1 MLDLDRNRS
10 TPVYRQIE
18 DQLREKILQGDLPA
32 GACLPNG
39 QELSKRF
46 GVAYRTVIRSLNTL
60 KKQGLLK
67 GVPSRGTFVQEAPS
81 RRVQNIAITFD
92 RGYQQDILRDVERF
106 QRGVT
111 AACDERFH
119 LQLFPLRDATIF
131 STSEPTLLSRLVEDW
146 HIHGVI
152 TYSAPPAEDI
162 DRLVQLKVPVVTSR
176 DIYVDPENRV
186 PWAMED
192 VADGARQL
200 VRFITALGHRRVGL
214 VMGPRPGID
223 PKVIRPSGLLAER
236 LLAELAS
243 AQTPCAEDRIVYSD
257 FRWPSVRETVQGWL
271 ASAQRPTALI
281 FADDQMALAGIKLA
295 ESMGLSVP
303 RDLSVASYGDFLPL
317 GSALTTIH
325 LPMEQIA
332 RRAVNYL
339 DQLMSGQTPRPELV
353 GVELRIRQTC
363 AQAMREPKPE
373 GST

>member
-1 MLDLDRNRS
+1 
-10 TPVYRQIE
+10 
-18 DQLREKILQGDLPA
+18 
-32 GACLPNG
+32 
-39 QELSKRF
+39 
-46 GVAYRTVIRSLNTL
+46 
-60 KKQGLLK
+60 
-67 GVPSRGTFVQEAPS
+67 
-81 RRVQNIAITFD
+81 
-92 RGYQQDILRDVERF
+92 
-106 QRGVT
+106 
-111 AACDERFH
+111 
-119 LQLFPLRDATIF
+119 
-131 STSEPTLLSRLVEDW
+131 
-146 HIHGVI
+146 
-152 TYSAPPAEDI
+152 
-162 DRLVQLKVPVVTSR
+162 
-176 DIYVDPENRV
+176 
-186 PWAMED
+186 MED

-200 VRFITALGHRRVGL
+200 VRFITALGHRRIGL

-236 LLAELAS
+236 LLAELSS

>member
-1 MLDLDRNRS
+1 MASATLMLDLDRNRS

-18 DQLREKILQGDLPA
+18 DQLREKIMLGELPA

-67 GVPSRGTFVQEAPS
+67 GVPSRGTFVQEALS

-119 LQLFPLRDATIF
+119 LQLFPLREATIF
-131 STSEPTLLSRLVEDW
+131 SADEPTLLSRLIEDW

-186 PWAMED
+186 PWVMED

-200 VRFITALGHRRVGL
+200 VRFITALGHRRIGL
-214 VMGPRPGID
+214 VMGSRPGVD
-223 PKVIRPSGLLAER
+223 PRVVRPSGLLAEA
-236 LLAELAS
+236 LLMELA
-243 AQTPCAEDRIVYSD
+243 AAGAACAEDRIVYSD
-257 FRWPSVRETVQGWL
+257 FRWSTVQETLREWL
-271 ASAQRPTALI
+271 GSQNRPTALI
-281 FADDQMALAGIKLA
+281 FANDQMAMMGVKLA
-295 ESMGLSVP
+295 ESMGLAVP
-303 RDLSVASYGDFLPL
+303 RELSVASYGDFLPT
-317 GSALTTIH
+317 GGTLTSIH
-325 LPMEQIA
+325 LPMEEIA
-332 RRAVNYL
+332 RRAVDYL
-339 DQLMSGQTPRPELV
+339 DRVMRGERPVPKPV

-363 AQAMREPKPE
+363 GQVRR
-373 GST
+373 